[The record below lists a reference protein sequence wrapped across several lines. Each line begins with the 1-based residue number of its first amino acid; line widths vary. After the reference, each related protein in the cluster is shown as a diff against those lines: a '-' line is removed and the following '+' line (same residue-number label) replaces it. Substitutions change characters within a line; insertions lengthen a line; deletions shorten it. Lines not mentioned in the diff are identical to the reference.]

1 MVDYLREKNGISR
14 EDLYFT
20 PQQLEEFQAARKSA
34 MENLLPNFRSPEVI
48 AQEQEQMK
56 QSFRIIANGIEYG
69 YDEIMGKLQDG
80 MQKLAETPI
89 PQSPSQNE
97 DSGGKA
103 YTDARHVEVNVNI
116 ENAVTQDNEGMRILA
131 DQVADRIQPAV
142 VNALGGDSNSYS
154 DW

>member
-1 MVDYLREKNGISR
+1 
-14 EDLYFT
+14 
-20 PQQLEEFQAARKSA
+20 

-56 QSFRIIANGIEYG
+56 QNFRVIANGIEYG

-89 PQSPSQNE
+89 PQTPGTGESS
-97 DSGGKA
+97 SGDKA

-116 ENAVTQDNEGMRILA
+116 ENAVTQDNEGIRILA